1 MSLAGSRLLFSLVFL
16 LGALASWAAFNLQS
30 GGSLESCPLWG
41 VQRLLLLLFGGV
53 NLLAVVQGPGR
64 RGRGIY
70 WSLNLLL
77 GVLGV
82 ITAGRHVLLQNI
94 PSEQLLACL
103 PDLPFMLRQ
112 LSWWQALQLTF
123 MGTADC
129 AEVTWTLL
137 DMSLPEWSLLFF
149 LVMLVFSAYRLL
161 RLLRGARQ
169 AAALP

>member
-1 MSLAGSRLLFSLVFL
+1 MSLAGSRSLFSLVFL
-16 LGALASWAAFNLQS
+16 VGAFASWAAFNLQA
-30 GGSLESCPLWG
+30 GGGLESCPLWG
-41 VQRLLLLLFGGV
+41 VQRGLMLLLAGT
-53 NLLAVVQGPGR
+53 NLLAALQGPMRWGR
-64 RGRGIY
+64 PLY
-70 WSLNLLL
+70 WGLNLLL

-103 PDLPFMLRQ
+103 PDMPFMLRH
-112 LSWWQALQLTF
+112 LSWWQALQLVF

-129 AEVTWTLL
+129 AEVSWTLL

-149 LVMLVFSAYRLL
+149 LLVLTLSGYRLQRSL
-161 RLLRGARQ
+161 RAARQ

>member
-16 LGALASWAAFNLQS
+16 VGALASWAAFNLQS
-30 GGSLESCPLWG
+30 GGGLDSCPLWG
-41 VQRLLLLLFGGV
+41 VQRLLLLMFGGV
-53 NLLAVVQGPGR
+53 NLLAVIQGPGR
-64 RGRGIY
+64 RGRVVYWGI
-70 WSLNLLL
+70 NLLL

-103 PDLPFMLRQ
+103 PDMPFMLRN

-129 AEVTWTLL
+129 AEVSWTLL

-149 LVMLVFSAYRLL
+149 VSLLIFSGYRLL
-161 RLLRGARQ
+161 RLMRAARN
-169 AAALP
+169 AVALP

>member
-16 LGALASWAAFNLQS
+16 VGALASWAAFNLQS
-30 GGSLESCPLWG
+30 GGGLESCPLWG
-41 VQRLLLLLFGGV
+41 VQRLLLLMFGGV

-64 RGRGIY
+64 LGRAVY
-70 WSLNLLL
+70 WGLNLLL
-77 GVLGV
+77 GLLGV

-103 PDLPFMLRQ
+103 PDMSFMLRH
-112 LSWWQALQLTF
+112 LSWWQALKLTF
-123 MGTADC
+123 MGTSDC

-149 LVMLVFSAYRLL
+149 VIMLIFSGYRLL
-161 RLLRGARQ
+161 RLLRVTRK

>member
-16 LGALASWAAFNLQS
+16 AGALASWAAYSLQS

-41 VQRLLLLLFGGV
+41 VQRLLLLLFGSV

-64 RGRGIY
+64 VGRAFY
-70 WSLNLLL
+70 WGLNLLL
-77 GVLGV
+77 GLLGV

-103 PDLPFMLRQ
+103 PDMPFMLRN

-123 MGTADC
+123 MGTSDC

-149 LVMLVFSAYRLL
+149 VIMLIFSGYRLA
-161 RLLRGARQ
+161 RLFRAARP

>member
-16 LGALASWAAFNLQS
+16 VGAFASWAAFNLQS
-30 GGSLESCPLWG
+30 GGGLESCPLWG
-41 VQRLLLLLFGGV
+41 VQRVLLMMFAGV

-64 RGRGIY
+64 PGRAVY
-70 WSLNLLL
+70 WALNLIL
-77 GVLGV
+77 GVFGV

-103 PDLPFMLRQ
+103 PDMPFMLRN

-123 MGTADC
+123 MGTSDC

-149 LVMLVFSAYRLL
+149 VSMLIFSGYRLL
-161 RLLRGARQ
+161 RLYRASRKT
-169 AAALP
+169 AALP